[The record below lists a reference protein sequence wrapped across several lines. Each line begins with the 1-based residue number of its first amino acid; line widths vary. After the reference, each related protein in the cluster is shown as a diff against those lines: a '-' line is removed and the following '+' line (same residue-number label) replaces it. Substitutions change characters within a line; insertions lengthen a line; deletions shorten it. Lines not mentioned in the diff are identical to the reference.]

1 MKCSLFFCFVFYFC
15 SLINKDYCCTALCS
29 LLKYF
34 PLVMSN
40 GFIDLNVHLD
50 AVGFSDTVR
59 GLAAMSDLGILSA
72 SHDG

>member
-1 MKCSLFFCFVFYFC
+1 
-15 SLINKDYCCTALCS
+15 
-29 LLKYF
+29 
-34 PLVMSN
+34 MSN